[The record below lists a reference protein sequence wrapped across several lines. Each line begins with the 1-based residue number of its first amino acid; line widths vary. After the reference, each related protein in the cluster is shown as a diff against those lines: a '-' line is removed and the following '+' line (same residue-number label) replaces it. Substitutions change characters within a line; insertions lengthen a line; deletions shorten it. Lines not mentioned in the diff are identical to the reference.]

1 MSFIPSSILAVD
13 RPLKI
18 FVKENNVC
26 EKPLEKKVKSEDL
39 GFKGL
44 EAKIAYEETISQE
57 SSRDTQNNEAKN
69 KVTSQRRRKKP
80 TRKGH
85 KVTQKNSVENVS
97 INSIFK
103 AIEQKDMAFLVSN
116 MHSGNVNISD
126 GFGWTPLM
134 SAAYAGNLEIVEHL
148 LKLGANKKIRDKS
161 GLTASQLASKNKFI
175 EIEEILKRR
184 ENNSAEASKDSSG
197 NVTTLVDK
205 RIPETNNNFYC
216 SVCNS
221 AFKDTT
227 VKEHES
233 SIVHVFNTKPK
244 LLNAHYLVPKGS
256 KGYQMLINSGWD
268 EEHGLGPSGEGR
280 KYPIKT
286 TLKQDRR
293 GLGLDKKNIPK
304 VTHFQPGDPKAVKAS
319 RMFNQRT
326 LKRKDRERDLRMEAR
341 KEKALQMLNS
351 QKKLLKHLE
360 EVEQKA
366 GEILTDRQEIVA
378 LDMRRNDDRVGM
390 RALQKQKHDKA
401 WLTVGPILIKMNA
414 KAAEELLV
422 KDQQQC
428 DIEINKLR
436 SNLKV
441 KVNELRDLE
450 MTPPVP
456 GLMLQP
462 MSGTEMAGM
471 NQILGKGL

>member
-18 FVKENNVC
+18 FVKESNVC
-26 EKPLEKKVKSEDL
+26 EEPLEKKVKSEEL

-57 SSRDTQNNEAKN
+57 SSRDTQNNEAKS
-69 KVTSQRRRKKP
+69 KVIIKRRRKKA
-80 TRKGH
+80 TRKEH
-85 KVTQKNSVENVS
+85 KVTQKNVVENVS

-116 MHSGNVNISD
+116 LHSGNVNISD

-134 SAAYAGNLEIVEHL
+134 SAAYAGNVDVVEFL

-175 EIEEILKRR
+175 EVEDILKKR
-184 ENNSAEASKDSSG
+184 ENNSTEASKDSSG
-197 NVTTLVDK
+197 NLTTLVDK

-221 AFKDTT
+221 EFKDTT

-244 LLNAHYLVPKGS
+244 LLNAHYLVPKGN

-286 TLKQDRR
+286 TLKQDRK
-293 GLGLDKKNIPK
+293 GLGLDKKNITK
-304 VTHFQPGDPKAVKAS
+304 VTHFQPGDPKAVKTS
-319 RMFNQRT
+319 RIFN
-326 LKRKDRERDLRMEAR
+326 
-341 KEKALQMLNS
+341 
-351 QKKLLKHLE
+351 
-360 EVEQKA
+360 
-366 GEILTDRQEIVA
+366 
-378 LDMRRNDDRVGM
+378 
-390 RALQKQKHDKA
+390 
-401 WLTVGPILIKMNA
+401 
-414 KAAEELLV
+414 
-422 KDQQQC
+422 
-428 DIEINKLR
+428 
-436 SNLKV
+436 
-441 KVNELRDLE
+441 
-450 MTPPVP
+450 
-456 GLMLQP
+456 
-462 MSGTEMAGM
+462 
-471 NQILGKGL
+471 